1 MTAKQLKPLS
11 SDGVLSSA
19 NGDMVIKPCTKAE
32 VEFYQACAARNEPLL
47 QYMPRF
53 MGTLQ
58 LSTPEQRKALEA
70 QQAAVVSSEADPGA
84 SSSIDGTATTLALDD
99 PGPLKGK
106 KLETE
111 QAIVLENA
119 AAGFVKPNIIDLKLG
134 ARLWDDGA
142 PPAKRQRLDDVASKT
157 TSGSLGFRIAGMR
170 VWNAEKQDFDTYDK
184 LYGRKFNAETVTE
197 GFEEYFGFRNKQRQ
211 DLPERRSVLDIVKA
225 DVASVLSALEVTE
238 LRMYSASIL
247 IAYEGDAEALK
258 RAIDAHAAEVDKA
271 KAEDDG
277 ESATSLADDGSLAN
291 IRSADIDKDDGD
303 AEDAGPKMC
312 RVVLIDFA
320 HARFVPGEG
329 RDANVLQGVE
339 NVLNILE
346 RLG

>member
-1 MTAKQLKPLS
+1 
-11 SDGVLSSA
+11 
-19 NGDMVIKPCTKAE
+19 MVIKPCTKAE
-32 VEFYQACAARNEPLL
+32 VEFYQGCAARNEPLL
-47 QYMPRF
+47 QYMPNF

-58 LSTPEQRKALEA
+58 LSTPEQRKALEE
-70 QQAAVVSSEADPGA
+70 QQATMVNSGA

-170 VWNAEKQDFDTYDK
+170 VWNAEKQDFHTYDK

-197 GFEEYFGFRNKQRQ
+197 GFETYFGFRNQQRQ

-247 IAYEGDAEALK
+247 ITYEGDAEALK
-258 RAIDAHAAEVDKA
+258 RAMDAHAAEVAKA
-271 KAEDDG
+271 KADDEG
-277 ESATSLADDGSLAN
+277 ESSAQSLSIAS
-291 IRSADIDKDDGD
+291 
-303 AEDAGPKMC
+303 
-312 RVVLIDFA
+312 
-320 HARFVPGEG
+320 
-329 RDANVLQGVE
+329 
-339 NVLNILE
+339 
-346 RLG
+346 